1 MRLTA
6 HTDYAMRILLHA
18 AAARQ
23 RDPRLL
29 LSIAEVARAHDI
41 SRNHAMKIVSHL
53 GHAGFLETVRGRSGG
68 FRLARE
74 PETIRIGAVVR
85 STEPCLEPALC
96 KTCAL
101 NGACGFSTM
110 LDKAVAAFLAVLDDC
125 TLADAARTTR
135 IDLTGGGPAGSLG
148 LPADNKLA
156 QQTEEERLDDYPI
169 PGTGTARRAFSS

>member
-18 AAARQ
+18 AAARE
-23 RDPRLL
+23 RDPLAL
-29 LSIAEVARAHDI
+29 LSIAEVARLHDI

-68 FRLARE
+68 FRLGCD
-74 PETIRIGAVVR
+74 PSQIRIGAVVR

-96 KTCAL
+96 ETCSL
-101 NGACGFSTM
+101 KGSCGFSTM
-110 LDKAVAAFLAVLDDC
+110 LDKAVAAFRAELDKC

-135 IDLTGGGPAGSLG
+135 IELAGRRATPAQVELENN
-148 LPADNKLA
+148 LFT
-156 QQTEEERLDDYPI
+156 QTEEEHHDDYPI